1 MWLSQ
6 RCMAACFL
14 FHQVVPQPRSLY
26 ERGVLDDAEQHAVRA
41 DLPDLASLGVGHVG
55 VAVLVGGDIVGE
67 CRFTCKSNRIGHK
80 GLQVMDKI

>member
-1 MWLSQ
+1 
-6 RCMAACFL
+6 MAACFL

-55 VAVLVGGDIVGE
+55 VAVIVGGDIVGE
-67 CRFTCKSNRIGHK
+67 CRFTCKSNRIGHE
-80 GLQVMDKI
+80 GTQVMDKI